1 MYFTDKEDR
10 YLSSIDRT
18 GRPLTQAVLTN
29 IMETQM
35 ERDYIKGGAFLIE
48 DRTATEI
55 FTPEDFTE
63 EQRMIG
69 ETTRE
74 FVDNEVRPNLEAME
88 KHAWEIARELVHK
101 AGELGL
107 LGSTIPEEYGGLGL
121 DQTTSVVI
129 AEMMGRAGGFGTTF
143 GADSSIGLLPLLY
156 FGSEELKKEWIPKIV
171 SGETVTAYCLTE
183 SGSGSDAQAAKTVA
197 RLTDDGQYYVL
208 NGEKMFISN
217 GSFADVFIVF
227 AKVDGEKDK
236 FSAFVVPRSE
246 NCRPGAEEHKMG
258 IKSSSTTP
266 LILSECKIPA
276 TNLIG
281 NVGDGAKIAFNI
293 LNVGRFKLGASV
305 TGGAKL
311 AIHESVR
318 YANER
323 QQFNKA
329 ISSFGAIKHKIAEM
343 CVRTWVSESITY
355 RTVGMIDALIGDG
368 ASDDKKLQSIEEYAV
383 ESSINKVA
391 CSEALDYVVDEMVQI
406 YGGYGYS
413 ADYPAEK
420 AYRDS
425 RINRIFEG
433 TNEINR
439 MLIPGQLLRRAM
451 KGKLGLLQAAK
462 ALQDE
467 ILNPQMS
474 FDEDTSLLAAEL
486 KLARNAKK
494 IALMV
499 LGTAAQK
506 YMTELQNQQEVLLNC
521 ADIIMDAYQME
532 SAILRTL
539 KFADKN
545 GEGAAGR
552 YIDMTQVFCNDAI
565 QRVEMKARNTLAAI
579 AEGDEMRMLL
589 TALKRFTKNNSPI
602 NTVAARQRIAGVAIA
617 ANSYPF

>member
-1 MYFTDKEDR
+1 
-10 YLSSIDRT
+10 
-18 GRPLTQAVLTN
+18 
-29 IMETQM
+29 MEAQM
-35 ERDYIKGGAFLIE
+35 EKEYTKGGEFLIAE
-48 DRTATEI
+48 TTEI

-69 ETTRE
+69 DTTRE
-74 FVDNEVRPNLEAME
+74 FVDNEVRPNLLAME
-88 KHAWEIARELVHK
+88 SHAWEVARELVKK

-107 LGSTIPEEYGGLGL
+107 LGANIPEEYGGLAL
-121 DQTTSVVI
+121 DQVSGVVI
-129 AEMMGRAGGFGTTF
+129 AENMGRAGGFGTTF
-143 GADSSIGLLPLLY
+143 GAQTSIGLLPILY
-156 FGSEELKKEWIPKIV
+156 FGSEELKEKWIPKIV
-171 SGETVTAYCLTE
+171 SGEVVTAYCLTE
-183 SGSGSDAQAAKTVA
+183 SGSGSDALGAKTTA
-197 RLTDDGQYYVL
+197 KLAEDGQHYVL

-217 GSFADVFIVF
+217 GSFADVYLVF
-227 AKVDGEKDK
+227 AKVDGEKEK
-236 FSAFVVPRSE
+236 FSAFVVERSE
-246 NCRPGAEEHKMG
+246 NCRPGNEEHKMG
-258 IKSSSTTP
+258 IRSSSTTP
-266 LILSECKIPA
+266 LILSDCKVPL

-293 LNVGRFKLGASV
+293 LNVGRFKLGAST

-323 QQFNKA
+323 HQFGKP
-329 ISSFGAIKHKIAEM
+329 ISSFGAIKHKLAEM
-343 CVRTWVSESITY
+343 AIRTWVSESITY

-368 ASDDKKLQSIEEYAV
+368 ASSEKKLQSIEEYAV

-425 RINRIFEG
+425 RINRIYEG

-439 MLIPGQLLRRAM
+439 MLIPGQLLKRAM
-451 KGKLGLLQAAK
+451 KGKLGLLQAGK

-474 FDEDTSLLAAEL
+474 FDEDTGLLAAET
-486 KLARNAKK
+486 KLAKNAKK

-499 LGTAAQK
+499 IGSAAQK
-506 YMTELQNQQEVLLNC
+506 YMTALQDQQEILLNA

-532 SAILRTL
+532 TAILRA
-539 KFADKN
+539 KKIADKN
-545 GEGAAGR
+545 GEAAAGR
-552 YIDMTQVFCNDAI
+552 YIDMAAVFCNDAI
-565 QRVEMKARNTLAAI
+565 QRVEMKARNTIAAMS
-579 AEGDEMRMLL
+579 EGDEMRTLL

-602 NTVAARQRIAGVAIA
+602 NTVAARQRIAGTLIS
-617 ANSYPF
+617 ANTYPF

>member
-1 MYFTDKEDR
+1 
-10 YLSSIDRT
+10 
-18 GRPLTQAVLTN
+18 
-29 IMETQM
+29 M

-48 DRTATEI
+48 DRTPGEI
-55 FTPEDFTE
+55 FTPEDLTDE
-63 EQRMIG
+63 HRMIG

-88 KHAWEIARELVHK
+88 KHAWEVARELVRK

-143 GADSSIGLLPLLY
+143 GADSSIGLLPILY
-156 FGSEELKKEWIPKIV
+156 FGSEELKQKWIPKIA
-171 SGETVTAYCLTE
+171 SGELITAYCLTE
-183 SGSGSDAQAAKTVA
+183 NSSGSDAQGAKTTA
-197 RLTDDGQYYVL
+197 RLTDDGQNYVL
-208 NGEKMFISN
+208 NGEKMFITN

-227 AKVDGEKDK
+227 AKVDGEKEK
-236 FSAFVVPRSE
+236 FSAFVVERSE

-258 IKSSSTTP
+258 IRASSTTP
-266 LILSECKIPA
+266 LILSDCKVPA
-276 TNLIG
+276 TNMLG
-281 NVGDGAKIAFNI
+281 KVGDGAKIAFNI

-311 AIHESVR
+311 AIHESIR

-323 QQFNKA
+323 HQFGKP
-329 ISSFGAIKHKIAEM
+329 ISSFGAIKHKLAEM
-343 CVRTWVSESITY
+343 AIRTWVSEAITY

-439 MLIPGQLLRRAM
+439 MLIPGHLLKRAM

-474 FDEDTSLLAAEL
+474 FDEDTTVLGSEL

-506 YMTELQNQQEVLLNC
+506 YMMELQNQQEVLLNC
-521 ADIIMDAYQME
+521 ADIIMEAYQME
-532 SAILRTL
+532 SAILRS
-539 KFADKN
+539 KKYSDQN
-545 GEGAAGR
+545 GEDAAAR
-552 YIDMTQVFCNDAI
+552 YIDITQVFCNDAI

-579 AEGDEMRMLL
+579 AEGDEARTLL
-589 TALKRFTKNNSPI
+589 TALKRYTKNNFPV
-602 NTVAARQRIAGVAIA
+602 NTIAARQRIADVLIA
-617 ANSYPF
+617 ANTYAF

>member
-1 MYFTDKEDR
+1 MEKE
-10 YLSSIDRT
+10 YT
-18 GRPLTQAVLTN
+18 
-29 IMETQM
+29 
-35 ERDYIKGGAFLIE
+35 KGGEFLITGTT
-48 DRTATEI
+48 DI
-55 FTPEDFTE
+55 FTPEDFND

-74 FVDNEVRPNLEAME
+74 FVDNEIQPHLPALE
-88 KHAWEIARELVHK
+88 KHAWDIARDLVK
-101 AGELGL
+101 KGGDLGL
-107 LGSTIPEEYGGLGL
+107 LGATIPEEYGGLGL
-121 DQTTSVVI
+121 DQTTGVVI
-129 AEMMGRAGGFGTTF
+129 AEYIGRAGGFGTTF
-143 GADSSIGLLPLLY
+143 GAQTSIGLLPILY

-171 SGETVTAYCLTE
+171 SGDVVTAYCLTE
-183 SGSGSDAQAAKTVA
+183 SGSGSDALGAKTTA
-197 RLTDDGQYYVL
+197 RLTEDGQHYIL
-208 NGEKMFISN
+208 NGEKMWISN
-217 GSFADVFIVF
+217 GGFADVFIVF
-227 AKVDGEKDK
+227 AKVDGVKEK
-236 FSAFVVPRSE
+236 FSAFVVERSE

-258 IKSSSTTP
+258 IKSSSTTA
-266 LILSECKIPA
+266 LILSDAKIPA

-311 AIHESVR
+311 ALTEAIK

-323 QQFNKA
+323 HQFGKP
-329 ISSFGAIKHKIAEM
+329 ISSFGAIKHKLAEM
-343 CVRTWVSESITY
+343 AIRTWVAESITY

-368 ASDDKKLQSIEEYAV
+368 ADNAKKLQSIEEYAI

-439 MLIPGQLLRRAM
+439 LLIPGQIMKRAL
-451 KGKLGLLQAAK
+451 KGKLGIIPAAK
-462 ALQDE
+462 ALQEE

-474 FDEDTSLLAAEL
+474 LDEDTGLLAAETH
-486 KLARNAKK
+486 LAQNAKK

-506 YMTELQNQQEVLLNC
+506 YMMKLADQQEILINC

-532 SAILRTL
+532 TAVLRAKKT
-539 KFADKN
+539 
-545 GEGAAGR
+545 AGR
-552 YIDMTQVFCNDAI
+552 TDVKDSHDRYANMAAVFCNDAI
-565 QRVEMKARNTLAAI
+565 QRIEMKARNTIAAM
-579 AEGDEMRMLL
+579 AEGDEGRTLL
-589 TALKRFTKNNSPI
+589 VALKRFTKNNSPI
-602 NTVAARQRIAGVAIA
+602 NTIAARQQIADTLIG
-617 ANSYPF
+617 ANKYVF

>member
-1 MYFTDKEDR
+1 MD
-10 YLSSIDRT
+10 
-18 GRPLTQAVLTN
+18 
-29 IMETQM
+29 TQM
-35 ERDYIKGGAFLIE
+35 EKEYMKGGEFLIA
-48 DRTATEI
+48 DTAEI

-74 FVDNEVRPNLEAME
+74 FVDNEIQPQLPALE
-88 KHAWEIARELVHK
+88 KHAWEIARELVK
-101 AGELGL
+101 KGGDLGL
-107 LGSTIPEEYGGLGL
+107 LGATIPEEYGGLGL
-121 DQTTSVVI
+121 DQTTGVVI
-129 AEMMGRAGGFGTTF
+129 AEYIGRAGGFGTTF
-143 GADSSIGLLPLLY
+143 GAQTSIGLLPILY
-156 FGSEELKKEWIPKIV
+156 FGSDELKKHWIPKIV
-171 SGETVTAYCLTE
+171 AGEVVTAYCLSE
-183 SGSGSDAQAAKTVA
+183 AGSGSDALGAKTTA
-197 RLTDDGQYYVL
+197 KLTDDGKYYVL
-208 NGEKMFISN
+208 NGEKMWISN
-217 GSFADVFIVF
+217 GGFADVFIVF
-227 AKVDGEKDK
+227 AKVDGEKEK
-236 FSAFVVPRSE
+236 FSAFVVERSE
-246 NCRPGAEEHKMG
+246 NCRPGSEEHKMG

-266 LILSECKIPA
+266 LILADAKIPA

-311 AIHESVR
+311 ALHEAIK

-323 QQFNKA
+323 HQFGKP
-329 ISSFGAIKHKIAEM
+329 ISSFGAIKHKLAEM
-343 CVRTWVSESITY
+343 AIRTWVAESITY

-368 ASDDKKLQSIEEYAV
+368 ADNAKKMQSIEEYAV

-439 MLIPGQLLRRAM
+439 LLIPGQLMKRAM
-451 KGKLGLLQAAK
+451 KGKLGIIPAAK

-474 FDEDTSLLAAEL
+474 FDDETGLLAAET
-486 KLARNAKK
+486 KLAQNAKK

-506 YMTELQNQQEVLLNC
+506 YMMGLADQQEVLLNC

-532 SAILRTL
+532 TAVLRA
-539 KFADKN
+539 KKMAASK
-545 GEGAAGR
+545 GEDAAAR
-552 YIDMTQVFCNDAI
+552 HVDMASVYCNDAI
-565 QRVEMKARNTLAAI
+565 QRIEMKARNTIAAMS
-579 AEGDEMRMLL
+579 EGDEGRTLL
-589 TALKRFTKNNSPI
+589 VALKRFTKNNSPI
-602 NTVAARQRIAGVAIA
+602 NTIAARQKIADTMID
-617 ANSYPF
+617 ANKYVF

>member
-1 MYFTDKEDR
+1 M
-10 YLSSIDRT
+10 
-18 GRPLTQAVLTN
+18 A
-29 IMETQM
+29 ETQV
-35 ERDYIKGGAFLIE
+35 EREFLKGGEFLIAE
-48 DRTATEI
+48 QTASEV
-55 FTPEDFTE
+55 FTPEDLTE

-69 ETTRE
+69 DTTRE
-74 FVDNEVRPNLEAME
+74 FVDNEVYPLLPAME
-88 KHAWEIARELVHK
+88 QHAWEVARDLVKK

-107 LGSTIPEEYGGLGL
+107 LGATIPEEYGGLGL
-121 DQTTSVVI
+121 DQTSGVVI
-129 AEMMGRAGGFGTTF
+129 AEAMGRAGGFGTTY
-143 GADSSIGLLPLLY
+143 GAQTSIGLLPILY
-156 FGSEELKKEWIPKIV
+156 FGSEELKKTWIPKII

-183 SGSGSDAQAAKTVA
+183 SGSGSDALGAKTTA
-197 RLTDDGQYYVL
+197 KLTDDGQHYIL

-217 GSFADVFIVF
+217 GSFADVYIVF
-227 AKVDGEKDK
+227 AKVDGEKEK
-236 FSAFVVPRSE
+236 FSAFVVERSE
-246 NCRPGAEEHKMG
+246 NCRPGSEEHKMG

-266 LILSECKIPA
+266 LILSDAKIPIS
-276 TNLIG
+276 NLVG

-311 AIHESVR
+311 AIHEAVR

-323 QQFNKA
+323 EQFGKK
-329 ISSFGAIKHKIAEM
+329 ISSFGAIKHKLAEM
-343 CVRTWVSESITY
+343 AIRTWVAESITY

-368 ASDDKKLQSIEEYAV
+368 ADTSRKMQSIEEYAV

-425 RINRIFEG
+425 RINRIYEG

-439 MLIPGQLLRRAM
+439 MLIPGQLMKRAM

-474 FDEDTSLLAAEL
+474 FDEDSGLLADET
-486 KLARNAKK
+486 KLAANAKK

-506 YMTELQNQQEVLLNC
+506 YMMGLADQQEVLLSC

-532 SAILRTL
+532 TSILRTKKL
-539 KFADKN
+539 VAAN
-545 GEGAAGR
+545 GEDATAR
-552 YIDMTQVFCNDAI
+552 QIDITAVFCNDAI
-565 QRVEMKARNTLAAI
+565 QRVDIAARNTIAAI
-579 AEGDEMRMLL
+579 AEGDEGRTLL
-589 TALKRFTKNNSPI
+589 VALKRFTKNNSPI
-602 NTVAARQRIAGVAIA
+602 NTIAARQRIADVLIE
-617 ANSYPF
+617 ANTYSF

>member
-1 MYFTDKEDR
+1 MAR
-10 YLSSIDRT
+10 
-18 GRPLTQAVLTN
+18 
-29 IMETQM
+29 MESQM
-35 ERDYIKGGAFLIE
+35 QRDYIKGGAFLIE
-48 DRTATEI
+48 DQTQAEV
-55 FTPEDFTE
+55 FTPEDFTDE
-63 EQRMIG
+63 HRMIA

-74 FVDNEVRPNLEAME
+74 FVDSEIRPNLETLE
-88 KHAWEIARELVHK
+88 GHAWEIARELLK
-101 AGELGL
+101 KCGDLGL

-121 DQTTSVVI
+121 DQTTSVII
-129 AEMMGRAGGFGTTF
+129 AEMMGRAGGFGSTF

-156 FGSEELKKEWIPKIV
+156 FGSEELKKTWIPQIV
-171 SGETVTAYCLTE
+171 SGELVSAYCLTE
-183 SGSGSDAQAAKTVA
+183 AGSGSDAQAAKTTA
-197 RLTDDGQYYVL
+197 RLTDDGQHYIL
-208 NGEKMFISN
+208 NGEKMFITN

-227 AKVDGEKDK
+227 AKIDGEKEK
-236 FSAFVVPRSE
+236 FSAFLVERSE

-258 IKSSSTTP
+258 IRSSSTTP
-266 LILSECKIPA
+266 IILSDAKVPA

-281 NVGDGAKIAFNI
+281 NVGDGAKIAFKV

-311 AIHESVR
+311 AIHEAVR

-323 QQFNKA
+323 HQFGKP
-329 ISSFGAIKHKIAEM
+329 ISSFGAIKHKLAEM
-343 CVRTWVSESITY
+343 AIRTWVAESITY

-368 ASDDKKLQSIEEYAV
+368 ASDETKLQSIEEYAV

-391 CSEALDYVVDEMVQI
+391 CSEALDYVADEMVQI

-439 MLIPGQLLRRAM
+439 MLIPGQLLKRAM
-451 KGKLGLLQAAK
+451 KGQLGLLQAAK

-467 ILNPQMS
+467 VLNPQMS
-474 FDEDTSLLAAEL
+474 FDEDTSLLANES
-486 KLARNAKK
+486 KLAKNAKK

-506 YMTELQNQQEVLLNC
+506 YTADLQNQQEILLNS
-521 ADIIMDAYQME
+521 ADIIMEAYQME

-539 KFADKN
+539 KFAQKN
-545 GEGAAGR
+545 AEDASAR
-552 YIDMTQVFCNDAI
+552 QIDITQVFCNDSI
-565 QRVEMKARNTLAAI
+565 QRVEMKARNTIAAMT
-579 AEGDEMRMLL
+579 EGDDTRVLL
-589 TALKRFTKNNSPI
+589 TALKRFTKNNFPV
-602 NTVAARQRIAGVAIA
+602 NTIAARQRIADTMIG
-617 ANSYPF
+617 ANTYPF

>member
-1 MYFTDKEDR
+1 MVSVADLKD
-10 YLSSIDRT
+10 
-18 GRPLTQAVLTN
+18 
-29 IMETQM
+29 MEAQM
-35 ERDYIKGGAFLIE
+35 EKEYMKGGEFLIA
-48 DRTATEI
+48 DTTEI

-69 ETTRE
+69 DTTRE
-74 FVDNEVRPNLEAME
+74 FVDNEVRPNLEPME
-88 KHAWEIARELVHK
+88 NHAWEVARELVKK

-107 LGSTIPEEYGGLGL
+107 LGANIPEEYGGLAL
-121 DQTTSVVI
+121 DQVSGVVI
-129 AEMMGRAGGFGTTF
+129 AENMGRAGGFGTTF
-143 GADSSIGLLPLLY
+143 GAQTSIGLLPILY
-156 FGSEELKKEWIPKIV
+156 FGSEELKKHWIPKIV
-171 SGETVTAYCLTE
+171 SGEVVTAYCLTE
-183 SGSGSDAQAAKTVA
+183 SGSGSDALGAKTTA
-197 RLTDDGQYYVL
+197 KLTKDGQHYVL

-217 GSFADVFIVF
+217 GSFADVYLVF
-227 AKVDGEKDK
+227 AKVDGEKEK
-236 FSAFVVPRSE
+236 FSCFVVERSE
-246 NCRPGAEEHKMG
+246 NCRPGNEEHKMG

-266 LILSECKIPA
+266 LILSDCKVPV
-276 TNLIG
+276 TNLLG

-293 LNVGRFKLGASV
+293 LNVGRFKLGAST

-323 QQFNKA
+323 HQFGKP
-329 ISSFGAIKHKIAEM
+329 ISSFGAIKHKLAEM
-343 CVRTWVSESITY
+343 AIRTWVSESITY

-368 ASDDKKLQSIEEYAV
+368 AGSEKKLQSIEEYAV

-425 RINRIFEG
+425 RINRIYEG

-439 MLIPGQLLRRAM
+439 MLIPGQLLKRAM
-451 KGKLGLLQAAK
+451 KGKLGLLQAGK

-474 FDEDTSLLAAEL
+474 FDEDTGLLAAET
-486 KLARNAKK
+486 KLAKNAKK

-499 LGTAAQK
+499 IGTAAQK
-506 YMTELQNQQEVLLNC
+506 YMTALQEQQEILLNA

-532 SAILRTL
+532 TAILRA
-539 KFADKN
+539 KKIAAKN

-552 YIDMTQVFCNDAI
+552 YIDMAAAFCNDAI
-565 QRVEMKARNTLAAI
+565 QRVEMKARNTIAAMS
-579 AEGDEMRMLL
+579 EGDEMRTLL

-602 NTVAARQRIAGVAIA
+602 NTVAARQRIANTLIE
-617 ANSYPF
+617 ANTYAF

>member
-1 MYFTDKEDR
+1 MIMTTETR
-10 YLSSIDRT
+10 TQREYL
-18 GRPLTQAVLTN
+18 
-29 IMETQM
+29 
-35 ERDYIKGGAFLIE
+35 KGGEFLIAE
-48 DRTATEI
+48 QTMAVVV
-55 FTPEDFTE
+55 TPEDLNE

-69 ETTRE
+69 DMTRE
-74 FVDNEVRPNLEAME
+74 FVDNEVAPQLPAME
-88 KHAWEIARELVHK
+88 QHAWEVARDLVRK
-101 AGELGL
+101 AGDLGL

-121 DQTTSVVI
+121 DQTSSVVI

-143 GADSSIGLLPLLY
+143 GAQSSIGLLPILY
-156 FGSEELKKEWIPKIV
+156 FGSEELKKKWIPRIA
-171 SGETVTAYCLTE
+171 SGEVVSAYCLTE
-183 SGSGSDAQAAKTVA
+183 ASSGSDAQGAKTTA
-197 RLTDDGQYYVL
+197 KLTDDGQHYIL

-236 FSAFVVPRSE
+236 FSAFVVERSE
-246 NCRPGAEEHKMG
+246 NCRPGNEEHKMG

-266 LILSECKIPA
+266 LILSDAKIPV

-281 NVGDGAKIAFNI
+281 SVGDGAKIAFNI

-311 AIHESVR
+311 AIHHAVR

-323 QQFNKA
+323 RQFEKS
-329 ISSFGAIKHKIAEM
+329 ISSFGAIKHKLAEM
-343 CVRTWVSESITY
+343 AIRTWVAESITY
-355 RTVGMIDALIGDG
+355 RTVGMIDSLIGDG
-368 ASDDKKLQSIEEYAV
+368 ADNAKKLQSIEEYAV

-406 YGGYGYS
+406 YGGAGYS

-439 MLIPGQLLRRAM
+439 MLIPGQLMKRAM

-474 FDEDTSLLAAEL
+474 FDEDDGLLAAETR
-486 KLARNAKK
+486 LAQNAKK

-506 YMTELQNQQEVLLNC
+506 YMMALADQQEILLNC
-521 ADIIMDAYQME
+521 ADIIMEAYQME
-532 SAILRTL
+532 TAVLRA
-539 KFADKN
+539 KKV
-545 GEGAAGR
+545 AGR
-552 YIDMTQVFCNDAI
+552 TDVKDSHDRYASMAAVFCNDAI
-565 QRVEMKARNTLAAI
+565 QRIDMKA
-579 AEGDEMRMLL
+579 
-589 TALKRFTKNNSPI
+589 
-602 NTVAARQRIAGVAIA
+602 
-617 ANSYPF
+617 